1 MIWIPLTRE
10 FFCQFEFIDQSLI
23 YKFCTFF
30 SFWINCSSN
39 RILKWQKKTLE
50 RHKYMKVTSF
60 PPRFCTFW
68 LIEILGSTLVGLMQ
82 SSRKMI
88 KSLKAIQ
95 MKFCLQ
101 SIQHHLHFEV
111 DYCMQQENLAW
122 MPVHINE
129 GSQIKC

>member
-1 MIWIPLTRE
+1 
-10 FFCQFEFIDQSLI
+10 
-23 YKFCTFF
+23 
-30 SFWINCSSN
+30 
-39 RILKWQKKTLE
+39 
-50 RHKYMKVTSF
+50 MKVTSF